1 MNIRNE
7 IFKIA
12 QTRSYVPID
21 EFMEIVLT
29 KHSDSYYKSKNPF
42 DLEQGDFITSPQIS
56 QMFGEM
62 VGIWVYN
69 QWTKLGSP
77 SPVNLIELG
86 PGTGALMRDLLS
98 VLRKTDMF
106 NAVNI
111 FLYEVNPKL
120 KLIQKKEL
128 ENFGKITWISN
139 PAEFPNSSSIF
150 VSNEFF
156 DVFPIKQF
164 IKVKEIW
171 QEVVI
176 TSNVA
181 GDDLIFDRINV
192 NSDLN
197 EHLNYE
203 YKNAGDGSVVEES
216 QELGSFVKDLAAHIR
231 EYNSCALAID
241 YGYDINPN
249 VRKSTEYHGTLQ
261 GIKAH
266 KFCPVLDHIGEAD
279 LTAHVNFDF
288 IRKVASSNFIKATN
302 TIDQGEFLVRLGI
315 DTRVT
320 NLIKTNPDL
329 TKVLRNQHSRLV
341 SVDGMGKLFKV
352 IVLSQKTQENFL
364 FD

>member
-1 MNIRNE
+1 MSIRNE
-7 IFKIA
+7 IFKIT
-12 QTRSYVPID
+12 QFRSYVPID
-21 EFMEIVLT
+21 EFMEIILT

-62 VGIWVYN
+62 IGVWVYN
-69 QWTKLGSP
+69 QWNKLGCP
-77 SPVNLIELG
+77 SHINLVELG

-106 NAVNI
+106 SAVDVC
-111 FLYEVNPKL
+111 LYEVNPKL
-120 KLIQKKEL
+120 ILIQKKML
-128 ENFGKITWISN
+128 ENFEKITWISN
-139 PAEFPNSSSIF
+139 PSEFPNSISIF

-164 IKVKEIW
+164 IKAKEIW

-176 TSNVA
+176 TSNAA

-192 NSDLN
+192 NTELN
-197 EHLNYE
+197 EHLSYE
-203 YKNAGDGSVVEES
+203 YKNAGDGAVVEES
-216 QELGSFVKDLAAHIR
+216 QELGSFVKALASHVR
-231 EYNSCALAID
+231 EHNSCALAID
-241 YGYDINPN
+241 YGYDINPDI
-249 VRKSTEYHGTLQ
+249 RKATEYNGTLQ

-266 KFCPVLDHIGEAD
+266 KFCPILDNIGEAD

-288 IRKVASSNFIKATN
+288 IRKVASSNFIKATH
-302 TIDQGEFLVRLGI
+302 TIDQGEFLIKLGI

-320 NLIKTNPDL
+320 NLIKANPDL

-352 IVLSQKTQENFL
+352 IALSKKDQENFL